1 MEINNKNFSEN
12 NFLSVDFLQIPG
24 ACNMACTSNG
34 LFWLMVTEHIQFPA
48 LSACTEIISKMSLIL
63 ICYALLKVLK

>member
-12 NFLSVDFLQIPG
+12 IFLLIDFLQIPV

-34 LFWLMVTEHIQFPA
+34 LFWLMITEHVKFPI
-48 LSACTEIISKMSLIL
+48 LSACTEIIFNMSLIL
-63 ICYALLKVLK
+63 ICYALLQVLK